1 MVKNLGEETS
11 NKEHKKKERIYLYI
25 ISGVFVLAI
34 WIFIFIIGLSVNS
47 NFYRVAIVYNFYVWQ
62 DWVWTILSFTFS
74 NVIILA
80 FLSGLLGG
88 ITSKSIII
96 ERLKLDNE
104 KQNEID
110 KNSALNENP
119 IISGF
124 RGVFVFLA
132 ILSFQFLSSFTD
144 LSELK
149 NVNQTTHVKE
159 KEHDIQLKVEILKA
173 VNDSATKASLI
184 KIMINDE
191 ISENE
196 KDNLDSLIMMCLIL
210 KDSIADFDKDEE
222 SLEKKQ
228 LLQAKLNMIRR
239 NIPLP
244 LLSEVPGLSSVSYFH
259 FAVLVSFLSF
269 IFGYDPYLF
278 KSFLSKIPIVDGNK
292 NSSDNTN

>member
-1 MVKNLGEETS
+1 MVENAGEATS

-47 NFYRVAIVYNFYVWQ
+47 NFYRVAIVYNFYDWQ

-159 KEHDIQLKVEILKA
+159 KEHDNQLKVKILKA
-173 VNDSATKASLI
+173 VNDSATKNSLI
-184 KIMINDE
+184 KIMKNDE
-191 ISENE
+191 RSENE

-210 KDSIADFDKDEE
+210 KDSIANFHKDEE

-269 IFGYDPYLF
+269 IFGYDPSLF
-278 KSFLSKIPIVDGNK
+278 KSFLSKIPIVNGNK

>member
-1 MVKNLGEETS
+1 MAENSGEATS

-47 NFYRVAIVYNFYVWQ
+47 NFYRVAILYNFYDWQ

-191 ISENE
+191 ISEIE

-210 KDSIADFDKDEE
+210 KDSIANFDKGVE
-222 SLEKKQ
+222 SLEKKT

-269 IFGYDPYLF
+269 IFGYDPSLF
-278 KSFLSKIPIVDGNK
+278 KSFLSKIPIVNGNK